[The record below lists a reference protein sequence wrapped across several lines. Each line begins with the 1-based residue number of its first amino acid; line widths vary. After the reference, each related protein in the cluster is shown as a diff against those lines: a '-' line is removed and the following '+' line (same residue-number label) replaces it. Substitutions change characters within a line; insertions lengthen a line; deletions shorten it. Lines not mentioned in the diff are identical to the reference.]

1 MQERWLCLCA
11 AWLMLW
17 LAPAAVAQEQSITLP
32 IDAPASAVIS
42 SGSSGT
48 GRFDASALRPGDVL
62 VLTVPGEVAF
72 ETPFEI
78 DRYGYVQLP
87 EVGRIKVEDLS
98 LDQAKAKLQQALA
111 GIFRDLER
119 FDVLL
124 KQRQLPI
131 TVLGYVRKPG
141 PVTLPAEG
149 NVQMAIAAAGGLVPG
164 AQLDKL
170 QVRRGD
176 ETLPV
181 DYKKYLD
188 SGDAALLPALQ
199 PRDLVFVPASPLIG
213 NVQIEFDAATLA
225 AGGDAGESGRAVK
238 VFGEVNNPG
247 SFTYKDGNSLVD
259 LLMRAGGVTRFAGVE
274 RIRVINQG
282 APQLF
287 DLKAY
292 LDSGDSSRL
301 PSIQGGATIFVP
313 KQEEAVSR
321 SASTV
326 YIMGEVFHPG
336 AYEGREGTTFF
347 DILANAGGPTRFAE
361 SRQIR
366 ILRQDGSVENF
377 DLQGYTE
384 GLARTK
390 QPAIRPGDAIFVPE
404 KTDMNEKS
412 WLKVAPNRAVMV
424 IGQVTQPGRF
434 EWSDEMSLLD
444 LLAHAGGPTS
454 QADIA
459 DVRIVP
465 PGGKAQSF
473 DLDRFVNQGG
483 DVTSLPVIHAG
494 YTIMVQELPQDPSDN
509 KSQWIRQSKDNSI
522 YVFGQVG
529 APGRYA
535 FNDHL
540 GFLDILS
547 AADGPTAAA
556 DIHNIRITHRS
567 EAITRVTKLDLSD
580 YFETGDE
587 TLLPQ
592 VLPGDTIYIPE
603 KGRPWLDEK
612 KENTVRVM
620 GAVAKPGRYRFNEDM
635 TILDLLAEAGG
646 PSATAYLER
655 IVVVNVAKAQAGED
669 QARTFDFEEFMLEPD
684 FAALPLLRPG
694 DTLYVPE
701 RSSSNWAIFMDGV
714 RDSVSLLSIFAIIG
728 GL

>member
-1 MQERWLCLCA
+1 MMQSNWPRII
-11 AWLMLW
+11 
-17 LAPAAVAQEQSITLP
+17 LALLLSMATWAMAEVGQTPAEPEQTQDL
-32 IDAPASAVIS
+32 
-42 SGSSGT
+42 
-48 GRFDASALRPGDVL
+48 LRPGDIVKFN
-62 VLTVPGEVAF
+62 VPGESAFDKPYVIERDGTVA
-72 ETPFEI
+72 
-78 DRYGYVQLP
+78 LP
-87 EVGRIKVEDLS
+87 EVGRLTLEGLTLEQAQQSAEKALS
-98 LDQAKAKLQQALA
+98 V
-111 GIFRDLER
+111 IFRDLSR
-119 FDVLL
+119 FDVQL
-124 KQRQLPI
+124 KERQLPI

-176 ETLPV
+176 QVFAV

-188 SGDAALLPALQ
+188 SGDASSLPGLE

-225 AGGDAGESGRAVK
+225 AGGDAGESNKAVK

-247 SFTYKDGNSLVD
+247 SFTYKPGNSVVD

-282 APQLF
+282 TPLLF

-292 LDSGDSSRL
+292 LDSGDSSQL
-301 PSIQGGATIFVP
+301 PALEGGATIFVP
-313 KQEEAVSR
+313 KQEEAISR

-326 YIMGEVFHPG
+326 YIMGEVFQPG

-366 ILRQDGSVENF
+366 ILRQNGSVENF
-377 DLQGYTE
+377 DLQAYTE
-384 GLARTK
+384 GLARTE

-424 IGQVTQPGRF
+424 IGQVMQPGRF

-473 DLDRFVNQGG
+473 DLEAFVTEGG
-483 DVTSLPVIHAG
+483 EVNALPVIRAG
-494 YTIMVQELPQDPSDN
+494 FTIMVPELPQDPSDN
-509 KSQWIRQSKDNSI
+509 
-522 YVFGQVG
+522 
-529 APGRYA
+529 
-535 FNDHL
+535 
-540 GFLDILS
+540 
-547 AADGPTAAA
+547 
-556 DIHNIRITHRS
+556 
-567 EAITRVTKLDLSD
+567 
-580 YFETGDE
+580 
-587 TLLPQ
+587 
-592 VLPGDTIYIPE
+592 
-603 KGRPWLDEK
+603 
-612 KENTVRVM
+612 
-620 GAVAKPGRYRFNEDM
+620 
-635 TILDLLAEAGG
+635 
-646 PSATAYLER
+646 
-655 IVVVNVAKAQAGED
+655 
-669 QARTFDFEEFMLEPD
+669 
-684 FAALPLLRPG
+684 
-694 DTLYVPE
+694 
-701 RSSSNWAIFMDGV
+701 
-714 RDSVSLLSIFAIIG
+714 
-728 GL
+728 